1 MQECKY
7 TLRTRFWESLQ
18 ANSGE
23 EQYGI
28 YAYPCKVLGGDPP
41 LIKTKK
47 KSQNFLIIISGQNCF
62 FFVPTVANYLKPSV

>member
-47 KSQNFLIIISGQNCF
+47 SHKIF
-62 FFVPTVANYLKPSV
+62 